1 MPEYTLC
8 LNMIVKNE
16 SHIIEQTLNNI
27 IDNVKIDYWIICDTG
42 STDDTKEIIQN
53 FFDKKSIKGELHCDE
68 WRDFGYN
75 RTRALEHAYNKT
87 DYLLIF
93 DADDKI
99 HGKIN
104 IPSELS
110 DQNNVRF
117 GSLQFSYYR
126 NVLINNRK
134 RWKYNGVLHE
144 FLSPIDDVSNDVKV
158 IDGSYYI
165 ESGKTGARSLDKDKY
180 LKDAIVLETAFINE
194 TNDFMKNRYAFYC
207 GQSYKDAKIYDK
219 AIDWYKK
226 VLTLNN
232 WIQEKYYSCYMI
244 GQLYYIEKNFEE
256 AINYWSQGI
265 KYDYERREC
274 ISSLMEYYY
283 NKENHFMVNN
293 IYNSTKKYN
302 IDNIDY
308 TKKLFLN
315 IKCNNNVYYYNS
327 ISAFYNNDNESG
339 YYCCKKLIENNCN
352 LEETIK
358 NILFYEEN
366 IKNDILENQIK
377 LFYKIDDLIYRKE
390 CNINESYFNLWEVLF
405 SQVKNYLTT
414 YSNRISDLIENL
426 NNDSDNDEDLNEIDD
441 LNENNNEEIIVFLSF
456 TTCKRFDLFEQT
468 INSLINTWNDYK
480 KIDYWFCVDD
490 NSSKVDKEKMLEQYP
505 FVDFYFKMDQEK
517 GHKNSMN
524 IIYNKLVE
532 LKPKYWIHIED
543 DFLFYKPANYIE
555 NAIEGFKQMEY
566 MNIKQFMF
574 NRCYGETIKDY
585 NFGTYIKLDENF
597 AIQDYRIN
605 SDKYGTAYWPYFS
618 FRPSI
623 IKVDAILNIGNF
635 ETSKQFFE
643 MEYAHKW
650 TNNGY
655 KTGFFNRM
663 TNKHIG
669 KLTYENNK
677 QNAYQMNNEA
687 QFDTNNIKIINL
699 KKRTDRKQNVK
710 TQLDKLGIYN
720 YDFFEAINGYE
731 IEETKK
737 ISEIQ
742 ELFRNNDFSYKKGVI
757 GCALSHIELWKKL
770 VNDNNN
776 DYYLILEDDIEF
788 NPNFKTIYD
797 ELTDKLKNIEMLFF
811 GYHMYVNVNKEI
823 KEEYSLLKNE
833 IKVQD
838 FNDNLSLGGFFSYSI
853 NKKCAKK
860 LLEYIENN
868 GIQNGIDYLI
878 QKKLYKDGKLDC
890 KELKPHIIKSEYYY
904 YNNVDTDIQN
914 NNEKFDFSNI
924 EKKIMNEDYDIS
936 SNLLEQF
943 LFIKGLDQLNNDVYQ
958 YKDSDYNMMLK
969 SIQDDNVV
977 GFNTLGFFK
986 KNIDIDNL
994 QKSNY
999 FSNDDGIYIKKKY
1012 YEYYIKNK
1020 KINNNLI
1027 SRKNYH
1033 ELCNIVFTD
1042 EKSIDEFVMSE
1053 INGNINIDNSKE
1065 IYFGIL
1071 SKLLK
1076 DESVKNTLL
1085 TTIQY
1090 LHYKINII
1098 IIDDFTDSSCVST
1111 FISDINVF
1119 VDCHNVMKIYV
1130 ENWGDNFVST
1140 KIQPIPIGFN
1150 SSTLYLLNQ
1159 YLENEFKENSNKK
1172 EFKEH
1177 RENKISCNFQYNLLD
1192 NLEKCNSGL
1201 LPDRKELLNIVEN
1214 ISKENS
1220 NSCFVLNEKEDF
1232 ENYLNN
1238 YKKYKFTLSPYGN
1251 GMDCHRTWEALLLKT
1266 IPIVKT
1272 GPLDFLYKYYD
1283 LPILIVKD
1291 WNELKFITQEKLN
1304 TYYDSLYPKF
1314 KNIEKMNV
1322 EYFLNYKNNNYFKE
1336 ENIAFITLT
1345 NNGYLDYTNNCLKSL
1360 EKCGFDKTSLVC
1372 YCVDNNSYNK
1382 LISNKIEAYY
1392 IDNIENRNENLLK
1405 CNGSDK
1411 EWVLM
1416 MSNKIRIIYDALQ
1429 NNNYVLFTDGDIVFE
1444 NKDFMEHCYLQ
1455 LRKHNVDMVTQ
1466 ADNNWLNENN
1476 EDWICCGFMFIE
1488 SNNRT
1493 IELFKD
1499 LYIKITSE
1507 FLDDQPLINS
1517 DYCKNKFTYKLLD
1530 RNLFSTGGYY
1540 EKYLPN
1546 APYMIHFNCFFTDT
1560 KREKMKQYHKWYIQ
1574 EEDKEEKV
1582 NTNNEISIEEQRK
1595 IQYILIKGADIPNN
1609 TALKFNNTID
1619 LQEIVNKCNS
1629 DESYVGFNTK
1639 GEIKNKMTLMVLN
1652 PEFKGEHEGIFV
1664 KKHIYDTFVKKIE
1677 ETRKI
1682 KEELKE
1688 LKKNKEPLPPVREAS
1703 KETFTPSNS
1712 EGSISNNSDE
1722 EIDNEIKL
1730 EISELEESEVK
1741 QEKKY
1746 RIKMICDWC
1755 SSEQLCKQWK
1765 NMCLD
1770 EFSWNNIEIT
1780 WENSNIDYYI
1790 IINKPNPKFNE
1801 YYEPSKTIIYQME
1814 PWVCFKER
1822 KWGIKTWGDWSRPDE
1837 NKFLHV
1843 HSHRKFLNNVQWW
1856 VNIPKSIQLS
1866 GKKQDRIVNI
1876 LSNKK
1881 CDEGHLKR
1889 IELCKTQ
1896 DYMNISDTFGKDNY
1910 FGLNNYSGEVI
1921 DERKENI
1928 LLEYKYH
1935 LVVENNKE
1943 YNYATEKLWDA
1954 LICECLPFYWGCPNL
1969 EDYLDPLCFVRLDL
1983 NDIPGSIEIIK
1994 KAMKEDWWSQRINI
2008 IRREKEKVI
2017 NELGFFPNL
2026 AKIIKTHEK

>member
-27 IDNVKIDYWIICDTG
+27 IDNIKIDYWVISDTG
-42 STDDTKEIIQN
+42 SADNTKEIIQD
-53 FFDKKSIKGELHCDE
+53 FFDKRSISGELHYDE

-75 RTRALEHAYNKT
+75 RTKALEHAYNKT

-104 IPSELS
+104 LPSELT
-110 DQNNVRF
+110 DQNNIRF

-126 NVLINNRK
+126 NVIINNRK

-144 FLSPIDDVSNDVKV
+144 FISPIDDVSNDVKV
-158 IDGSYYI
+158 IEGPYYI

-180 LKDAIVLETAFINE
+180 LKDANILENVFTNE

-207 GQSYKDAKIYDK
+207 AQSYKDAKIYGK

-244 GQLYYIEKNFEE
+244 GQLYYIEKNYEE
-256 AINYWSQGI
+256 AINYWCHGI

-274 ISSLMEYYY
+274 HCSLMEHYY
-283 NKENHFMVNN
+283 KKDNHFMVNN

-308 TKKLFLN
+308 TKKLFVN
-315 IKCNNNVYYYNS
+315 TECNNNIYYYNS
-327 ISAFYNNDNESG
+327 ISAFYNDDNESG

-352 LEETIK
+352 IDETVK
-358 NILFYEEN
+358 NIIFYTDNILNDTMEN
-366 IKNDILENQIK
+366 LLK
-377 LFYKIDDLIYRKE
+377 LFYKIDELIYKKE
-390 CNINESYFNLWEVLF
+390 CNIDESYFNLWELLF

-426 NNDSDNDEDLNEIDD
+426 NNDSENDLNDIDD
-441 LNENNNEEIIVFLSF
+441 NNEEIKIFLSF

-468 INSLINTWNDYK
+468 INSLINTWIDYK

-490 NSSKVDKEKMLEQYP
+490 NSSKSDKEKMLELYP
-505 FVDFYFKMDQEK
+505 FVDFYFKMDEEK

-543 DFLFYKPANYIE
+543 DFLFYKPTNYIE
-555 NAIEGFKQMEY
+555 NSLEGFKQMGH
-566 MNIKQFMF
+566 MNIKQIMF

-585 NFGTYIKLDENF
+585 NLETYIKIDENF
-597 AIQDYRIN
+597 ALQDYRIN
-605 SDKYGTAYWPYFS
+605 SDKYGSAYWPYFS

-623 IKVDAILNIGNF
+623 IDIEAIINIGNF

-699 KKRTDRKQNVK
+699 KKRTNRKQNVK

-720 YDFFEAINGYE
+720 YEFFEAINGYE
-731 IEETKK
+731 IEEYEK

-776 DYYLILEDDIEF
+776 EYYLILEDDIEF

-797 ELTDKLKNIEMLFF
+797 GLTQYLKNIEMLFF
-811 GYHMYVNVNKEI
+811 GYHMYINVTKEI
-823 KEEYSLLKNE
+823 KEEYSILKNE

-860 LLEYIENN
+860 LLEYIEKN

-924 EKKIMNEDYDIS
+924 EKRAENYDIS

-943 LFIKGLDQLNNDVYQ
+943 LFIKGLDQLNNDAY
-958 YKDSDYNMMLK
+958 YSKENYYTMMQKCLN
-969 SIQDDNVV
+969 DGNVV
-977 GFNTLGFFK
+977 GFNTIGFFK
-986 KNIDIDNL
+986 KNIDIDKL
-994 QKSNY
+994 EKSNY

-1012 YEYYIKNK
+1012 YEYYNKNK
-1020 KINNNLI
+1020 KTNNNLI
-1027 SRKNYH
+1027 SRQKYH
-1033 ELCNIVFTD
+1033 ELCKIVFTD
-1042 EKSIDEFVMSE
+1042 EKSIDEFIMSE

-1076 DESVKNTLL
+1076 DESAKNTLL
-1085 TTIQY
+1085 ATIQY

-1098 IIDDFTDSSCVST
+1098 IIDDFTQSSCLST
-1111 FISDINVF
+1111 FISDVNVF
-1119 VDCHNVMKIYV
+1119 DVCHNVMKIYV

-1140 KIQPIPIGFN
+1140 KIHPIPIGFN

-1159 YLENEFKENSNKK
+1159 YLEKEFKENNKEK
-1172 EFKEH
+1172 EFK
-1177 RENKISCNFQYNLLD
+1177 ENKISCNFQYNLLD

-1214 ISKENS
+1214 ICKQDNI
-1220 NSCFVLNEKEDF
+1220 SCFVLNEREDF
-1232 ENYLNN
+1232 ENYLKN
-1238 YKKYKFTLSPYGN
+1238 YKKYKFTLTPYGN
-1251 GMDCHRTWEALLLKT
+1251 GMDCHRTWEALLMKT
-1266 IPIVKT
+1266 IPIIKT

-1283 LPILIVKD
+1283 LPILIIND
-1291 WNELKFITQEKLN
+1291 WNELNFITEEKLD
-1304 TYYDSLYPKF
+1304 TYYDSLYSKF

-1360 EKCGFDKTSLVC
+1360 EKCGFDKTGLVC

-1405 CNGSDK
+1405 CNGSNK

-1416 MSNKIRIIYDALQ
+1416 MSNKIRIICDALQ

-1444 NKDFMEHCYLQ
+1444 NKDFMEHCYLE
-1455 LRKHNVDMVTQ
+1455 LRKHNVDMVAQ
-1466 ADNNWLNENN
+1466 ADDNQ
-1476 EDWICCGFMFIE
+1476 ICCGFMFIE

-1517 DYCKNKFTYKLLD
+1517 DYYKNKFTYKLLD
-1530 RNLFSTGGYY
+1530 RNLFSSGGYY
-1540 EKYLPN
+1540 EKYLPKS
-1546 APYMIHFNCFFTDT
+1546 PYMIHFNCFFTDT
-1560 KREKMKQYHKWYIQ
+1560 KREKMKQYNKWYIQ
-1574 EEDKEEKV
+1574 EVKEVIKEENV
-1582 NTNNEISIEEQRK
+1582 NTKEQITIEEQRK
-1595 IQYILIKGADIPNN
+1595 IQYILIKGSDIPNN
-1609 TALKFNNTID
+1609 TAIKLNKTFD
-1619 LQEIVNKCNS
+1619 LQELVNKCNS
-1629 DESYVGFNTK
+1629 DETYVGFNTK
-1639 GEIKNKMTLMVLN
+1639 GEIKNKMTFMVKN
-1652 PEFKGEHEGIFV
+1652 PDFKGEHEGIFI
-1664 KKHIYDTFVKKIE
+1664 KKHIYDDFVKKIE

-1682 KEELKE
+1682 KEELKQ
-1688 LKKNKEPLPPVREAS
+1688 LKTNKEPLSPVREAS
-1703 KETFTPSNS
+1703 KETFTPTNS
-1712 EGSISNNSDE
+1712 EGSISNGSDE
-1722 EIDNEIKL
+1722 EHEEHKINL
-1730 EISELEESEVK
+1730 EINEL
-1741 QEKKY
+1741 QEKKERKEENKY

-1755 SSEQLCKQWK
+1755 SSEQLCKEWK
-1765 NMCLD
+1765 NMCL
-1770 EFSWNNIEIT
+1770 EGQGFNWNNIEIT

-1790 IINKPNPKFNE
+1790 IINKPNLNFNE

-1814 PWVCFKER
+1814 PWVCFKDR
-1822 KWGIKTWGDWSRPDE
+1822 KWGVKTWGDWSRPDE

-1856 VNIPKSIQLS
+1856 VNIPRPIQLS
-1866 GKKQDRIVNI
+1866 GKKQDKIANI

-1889 IELCKTQ
+1889 IELCKTS
-1896 DYMNISDTFGKDNY
+1896 DYMNISDTYGKDNY
-1910 FGLNNYSGEVI
+1910 FGLKNYCGNVI
-1921 DERKENI
+1921 NERKENI

-1969 EDYLDPLCFVRLDL
+1969 EEYLDPLCFVRLDL

-2017 NELGFFPNL
+2017 NKLGFFPNL
-2026 AKIIKTHEK
+2026 AKIIKTHENN